1 MSKYKIQITKLAIKD
16 INTLTPKLKK
26 KLKEIFTELL
36 INNPY
41 IGKRLL
47 GDLDGNYSYRL
58 NLKDR
63 IIYSIDENKKIIYIK
78 RARTH
83 YGE

>member
-36 INNPY
+36 INNP
-41 IGKRLL
+41 
-47 GDLDGNYSYRL
+47 
-58 NLKDR
+58 
-63 IIYSIDENKKIIYIK
+63 
-78 RARTH
+78 
-83 YGE
+83 